1 MKNRIEVYLK
11 KVTLVE
17 VTNDQYINIGGDDKR
32 KIDFIV
38 SANGEHPQNDELQ
51 ICAWGKAAERILDN
65 EDGEVLDLKCNVSS
79 RWIDKANGEG
89 QFVSTELTCFFVE
102 KHKEEKRGEF
112 TERTQSANGRASGNG
127 RASSETDKK
136 KEQHTTNPRV
146 TGSGRTGNGRS
157 GRQ

>member
-1 MKNRIEVYLK
+1 MKNRIEVLLK

-51 ICAWGKAAERILDN
+51 ICAWGKAAEKILEH

-102 KHKEEKRGEF
+102 KYKEETR
-112 TERTQSANGRASGNG
+112 QQNAAPANGRASARTN
-127 RASSETDKK
+127 AATTETDKK
-136 KEQHTTNPRV
+136 KDTTNPRA
-146 TGSGRTGNGRS
+146 TGNGRTGNGRN